1 MCAMRRLSHV
11 FIAALVLCSIAFGSV
26 ATSGGTPAAQA
37 KTFPSTPKAIAA
49 GKALFQKYC
58 RMCHGED
65 AKGNG
70 PQAPEG
76 THPPNLIDATWD
88 HGSTDAQIFANIKSG
103 IGPKMDMKGFNS
115 KLTTEDMWDVIHYVR
130 NIGPQGAPR

>member
-1 MCAMRRLSHV
+1 MCVMRRLSLGI
-11 FIAALVLCSIAFGSV
+11 IAALVLFYIAFGSV
-26 ATSGGTPAAQA
+26 TTIGRTLPAQA

-76 THPPNLIDATWD
+76 THPPNLIDGTWD
-88 HGSTDAQIFANIKSG
+88 HGSTDAQIFANIKNG

-115 KLTTEDMWDVIHYVR
+115 KLTVQEMWSVVHYVR
-130 NIGPQGAPR
+130 SIGPQGATR